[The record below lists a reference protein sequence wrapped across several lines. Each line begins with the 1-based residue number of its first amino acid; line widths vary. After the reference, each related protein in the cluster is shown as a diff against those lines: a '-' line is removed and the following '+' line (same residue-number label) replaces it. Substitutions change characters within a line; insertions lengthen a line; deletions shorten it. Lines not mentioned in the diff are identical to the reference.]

1 MLILQDGGLRNES
14 ETEKMGLSVGF
25 FFFFSS
31 AQEIFGNYNS

>member
-14 ETEKMGLSVGF
+14 EKEKMGRGF
-25 FFFFSS
+25 FFFLSS